1 MSAAKGSGLAWFVRR
16 GSVVLGPYS
25 SAQVR
30 HLVLEGRLELADE
43 VSPDRVRW
51 SHLGSVP
58 EVVPLQIRVADD
70 ALASEQ
76 AAQCKGDRRGALRAI
91 LAASLVAITLTA
103 AVSLVGT
110 NETAPDRDCAAPPV
124 PEVFLEG
131 CQLSGV
137 KLRGAALTNARMA
150 NAVLAGAELAEA
162 ELGHADLRY
171 ADLAGADLSYA
182 RLESANLK
190 GANLR
195 FADLTNVNL
204 SAADLSFADLSGAR
218 LGGARLDRAILNGAI
233 WIDGRPC
240 LVPDC
245 PR

>member
-1 MSAAKGSGLAWFVRR
+1 VTGAKGSGLAWFVRR
-16 GSVVLGPYS
+16 GSAVLGPYS

-30 HLVLEGRLELADE
+30 HLVLEGRLELADA

-58 EVVPLQIRVADD
+58 EVIPLQMRVSDD
-70 ALASEQ
+70 AWASAQ
-76 AAQCKGDRRGALRAI
+76 ATQCKGERLGALRAI

-103 AVSLVGT
+103 AVSLIGM
-110 NETAPDRDCAAPPV
+110 NETTPERDCAATPV

-137 KLRGAALTNARMA
+137 KLRGAALNNARMA
-150 NAVLAGAELAEA
+150 NAVLARAELAEA
-162 ELGHADLRY
+162 ELSNADLRY

-182 RLESANLK
+182 RLDSANLK

-195 FADLTNVNL
+195 FADLTNVDL
-204 SAADLSFADLSGAR
+204 SAADLRFADLSGAR
-218 LGGARLDRAILNGAI
+218 LGGARLDRAVLNGAI
-233 WIDGRPC
+233 WSDGRPC